1 MPGIS
6 QILAILGFLGGAGA
20 GVWVIA
26 RVIAEKKLRT
36 PTDKRSDIE
45 LGVKLLTDAQEQD
58 RKDKDLN
65 DRQIE
70 TLRGWVVEL
79 TKSAQSDHVEK
90 QELYDRINELQERIG
105 DLITRNTEKTARIR
119 ELEDRINKISQK
131 HIRGEIVT
139 LADLAGVENAS
150 ENMMDDEDTYT
161 VHRLS
166 TPTPEPQS

>member
-1 MPGIS
+1 MPGLS

-58 RKDKDLN
+58 RKDKELN

-79 TKSAQSDHVEK
+79 TKAAQSDHVEK

-105 DLITRNTEKTARIR
+105 DLITRNQEKTARIR
-119 ELEDRINKISQK
+119 ELEDRISKISQK
-131 HIRGEIVT
+131 LIRGEIVT
-139 LADLAGVENAS
+139 LADLAGVEDTG
-150 ENMMDDEDTYT
+150 EGLMDDEDEYT
-161 VHRLS
+161 IHRLS
-166 TPTPEPQS
+166 PPTREPQK